1 MRLRSHAC
9 VCEPFALA
17 SGINR
22 MPLNLA
28 ALEPKP
34 DARPDAS
41 AFGSPGPNKASVLDF
56 AECVLLVQKAD

>member
-17 SGINR
+17 SGMNR

-28 ALEPKP
+28 TLEPKP

-41 AFGSPGPNKASVLDF
+41 AFS
-56 AECVLLVQKAD
+56 LLGGNG